1 MGTVTIA
8 STHSFGLTDLVLL
21 CVSIAVLGLVTY
33 TVVSR
38 MKMYR
43 RQ

>member
-8 STHSFGLTDLVLL
+8 STRGLGLTDLVLFG
-21 CVSIAVLGLVTY
+21 VSIAVLALITY